1 MINRVLE
8 KVIPFL
14 VKWYTNR
21 KKAPVFGDYSLS
33 YEDKDFLY
41 AWVSHSKA
49 QTVYKAMEEAIQR
62 SYME

>member
-1 MINRVLE
+1 MINRILE
-8 KVIPFL
+8 KIIPFL

-21 KKAPVFGDYSLS
+21 KKAPFFGDYSLS
-33 YEDKDFLY
+33 YGDKDFLY

-49 QTVYKAMEEAIQR
+49 QTVYEAMQEALQR